1 MLIHILFVGY
11 QNGRRFAFHADFGRN
26 PQDKGGVKI
35 KGMKRGARGF
45 PCNSRFRWICNKH
58 CYIHRLACAKDQ
70 TSIKKVTAN
79 FAEFGH

>member
-26 PQDKGGVKI
+26 PQDK
-35 KGMKRGARGF
+35 
-45 PCNSRFRWICNKH
+45 
-58 CYIHRLACAKDQ
+58 DQ

>member
-1 MLIHILFVGY
+1 M
-11 QNGRRFAFHADFGRN
+11 
-26 PQDKGGVKI
+26 

-70 TSIKKVTAN
+70 TGIKKVTAN